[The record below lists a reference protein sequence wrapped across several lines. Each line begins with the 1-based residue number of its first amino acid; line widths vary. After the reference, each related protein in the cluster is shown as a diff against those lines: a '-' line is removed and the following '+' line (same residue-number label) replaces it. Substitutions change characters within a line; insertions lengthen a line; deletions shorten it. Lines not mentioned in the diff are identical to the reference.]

1 MMMISGTLTKFIFSP
16 GPNKSVCAPEPYD
29 VGRILQ
35 VDIISNAQKSTVTTD
50 CPTQP
55 AVGLESYVETLS
67 RKGNSEFSLMTVI
80 KYCHDM
86 GVVHRDVKPENIL
99 LTTSGKIKLPDFG
112 LAMRITNGSSHKC
125 YACVFMILIIYLL
138 KLV

>member
-1 MMMISGTLTKFIFSP
+1 
-16 GPNKSVCAPEPYD
+16 
-29 VGRILQ
+29 
-35 VDIISNAQKSTVTTD
+35 
-50 CPTQP
+50 
-55 AVGLESYVETLS
+55 
-67 RKGNSEFSLMTVI
+67 MTVI

-125 YACVFMILIIYLL
+125 YALCIYDIDYISAQTCLNL
-138 KLV
+138 FLTSSLNWLTDNVSTFSRHKSAP